1 MNYFN
6 PYFVTAS
13 PISSPTNGIFSFLR
27 NARGLNLGTI
37 LNGTQR
43 TLNIINQAIPV
54 IKQMSPVVHNAR
66 TMFRVMNEFKKVDSK
81 ESTAK
86 TTVNNVNK
94 NSENIE
100 ENIQNTNAYYNANG
114 PTFFL
119 SKKCF

>member
-6 PYFVTAS
+6 PYFYNVN

-27 NARGLNLGTI
+27 GARGLNLGTI

-54 IKQMSPVVHNAR
+54 IRQMSPVVHNAK

-81 ESTAK
+81 ESTK
-86 TTVNNVNK
+86 SNINNVN
-94 NSENIE
+94 NISENIE
-100 ENIQNTNAYYNANG
+100 KNVQNTNVYSNENG

-119 SKKCF
+119 

>member
-119 SKKCF
+119 

>member
-6 PYFVTAS
+6 PYFVTTS
-13 PISSPTNGIFSFLR
+13 PMSSPSNGLFSFLR
-27 NARGLNLGTI
+27 NAKGINFSTI

-54 IKQMSPVVHNAR
+54 IKQMSPVVRNAK

-81 ESTAK
+81 ESIPK
-86 TTVNNVNK
+86 STVNN
-94 NSENIE
+94 NSTTENMT
-100 ENIQNTNAYYNANG
+100 NTQSSDVYSDNG

-119 SKKCF
+119 